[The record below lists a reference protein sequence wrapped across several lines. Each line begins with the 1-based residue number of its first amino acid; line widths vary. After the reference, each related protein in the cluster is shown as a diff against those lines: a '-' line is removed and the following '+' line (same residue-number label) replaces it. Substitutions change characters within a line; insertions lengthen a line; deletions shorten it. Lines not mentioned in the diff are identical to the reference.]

1 MGKTFGV
8 AARCEA
14 VGLVVVEMG
23 GGEGSVQIGI
33 AVRTEISWYRSH

>member
-14 VGLVVVEMG
+14 VRLLVVEMG
-23 GGEGSVQIGI
+23 GVEGSVQIDI
-33 AVRTEISWYRSH
+33 AVGTKISWYRSY